1 MYQFLFVLQ
10 GSTGS
15 IAVTYSVMILKKK
28 TTGQSLPLSD
38 DQALVTEAGWFD
50 FLEILT
56 QLRYGMSMQD
66 SNNWPKVLS

>member
-1 MYQFLFVLQ
+1 MPHDITSTHVPLFIVALFI
-10 GSTGS
+10 
-15 IAVTYSVMILKKK
+15 IARIWKEARCPS
-28 TTGQSLPLSD
+28 
-38 DQALVTEAGWFD
+38 TEAGCFD